1 MDASRYF
8 SQQLSGRFFRIALLS
23 FFLFSA
29 ITALLV
35 FRDNQVTSL
44 AEKDLPPLTKQ
55 NQQQQQVLLTYL
67 ALENLAQRTHADKLK
82 YDYAQAQQKI
92 NNISLLINNNKSQ
105 LDLMYI
111 GHKEFAGVVDK
122 LTENHDRNH
131 QLKQNTIIQLQL
143 INDQIAADI
152 KQKQRQKNL
161 LLQQISSDKFTD
173 NVTATRAKAYA
184 TQITELSQLQ
194 QLQQTIIRALL
205 AFQQL
210 NLQYSILDFDDVST
224 ELRQALTIY
233 LPTGN
238 VVSKNTSLLTKQL
251 ITLEQLL
258 FLQQN
263 TVAKWRSHLR
273 LSRLYVEFIKQQ
285 QQQLQQLVLDFSVDQ
300 SLSLNNK
307 LLLIDWLPA
316 KVTTLLSQQKIF
328 LSNQHLQLVILGF
341 IALLFLFLVNMIF
354 STKKKIKKYGQE
366 SVLLFM
372 TFIESRVN
380 NGDEKLTPDCLNSM
394 ENKKIAEQMQ
404 IALETMINPI
414 YSEKEFQ
421 QQLIEQQIANKNSS
435 QQVEEIKNL
444 KSFIKK
450 LEQASD
456 KESLQLISKHNT
468 DNEKL
473 SNMVVRTMLQ
483 SQSVSI
489 GSGVTSLQV
498 YRQLSRIFDWC
509 RQNEIRSQFSSALQ
523 PMTLSDVALY
533 NEIDAA
539 LLNIISDAHFQ
550 RNNIYYQQDEQ
561 LLTHAKLDI
570 RLFHRLLNGICR
582 LLLVDLFKATL
593 QISTRVIDKNEGQQM
608 VRFDFSVTTP
618 KAIAKVPEEI
628 ERLLLVESSESA
640 KITANDTLTYLNL
653 LFDALNVTEKNVQLQ
668 ENGYQFSFTLPIAFA
683 DIAQEISANKIDLQ
697 QANVLL
703 LSSDNNICGI
713 IDKALASANGLIE
726 NLSKPALI
734 FPRLSTTKLMSN
746 NVDLVILGSDL
757 YIKWFE
763 KIELHI
769 SGLAT
774 NIQPK
779 LFVIQPSLNAPL
791 ERHGLFEQ
799 VANPLQ
805 ISALQESIY
814 DFLTAEKA
822 SNRKLN
828 ASTFIEHQY
837 LVTQVEVLFSVKAPT
852 KHLTLIRI
860 LQWLGLQV
868 KIVSQAKA
876 MSKFWSS
883 GRYLLLF
890 TEFEQSPFIAMAA
903 GKGVRRDI
911 FTFSKNSFS
920 TKNIPSLAEKWRVSV
935 VPALDDID
943 ALVILLQPWL
953 KAKQTK
959 VISNV
964 PLEEQNND
972 SQKLRNID
980 AQKRQTSKKI
990 DQVHSALDLTPAS
1003 KTNQSEPLNLE
1014 KYAKIQGSAE
1024 LAIVMLDDYI
1034 ADIDDVAK
1042 QLSTALDE
1050 QNYPLGISLIH
1061 NLMKTSTILAAQSLL
1076 DACKQL
1082 LLELNQDKTH
1092 EHQQIMVL
1100 FGQLNHQKR
1109 LLSQFAEAI

>member
-1 MDASRYF
+1 MDVSRYF

-29 ITALLV
+29 ITALLA

-44 AEKDLPPLTKQ
+44 AEKDLPLLTKQ

-67 ALENLAQRTHADKLK
+67 ALDNLAQRTHADKLK

-92 NNISLLINNNKSQ
+92 NNISLLINSNKSQ

-122 LTENHDRNH
+122 LTKNHDRNH

-152 KQKQRQKNL
+152 KQKQRQKSL

-184 TQITELSQLQ
+184 TQITELSHLQ

-238 VVSKNTSLLTKQL
+238 MVSKNTSLLTKQL

-258 FLQQN
+258 FSQQN

-285 QQQLQQLVLDFSVDQ
+285 QQQLQQLVLDFSFVQ
-300 SLSLNNK
+300 SLSLNKK

-328 LSNQHLQLVILGF
+328 LSNQHLQLAILGF
-341 IALLFLFLVNMIF
+341 IALLFFFLVNMIF
-354 STKKKIKKYGQE
+354 NTKKKIKKYGQE
-366 SVLLFM
+366 SVLLFK

-380 NGDEKLTPDCLNSM
+380 NGDEKLTPDCLNSI
-394 ENKKIAEQMQ
+394 ENKKIAEKIH

-414 YSEKEFQ
+414 HSEKEFQ
-421 QQLIEQQIANKNSS
+421 QQLVEQQIANKNSS
-435 QQVEEIKNL
+435 QQVEEIKKL
-444 KSFIKK
+444 KNGIKK

-456 KESLQLISKHNT
+456 KESLQLISKHNI

-533 NEIDAA
+533 NEINAA

-608 VRFDFSVTTP
+608 VRFDFSVTTK

-640 KITANDTLTYLNL
+640 KITANDTLAYLNL
-653 LFDALNVTEKNVQLQ
+653 LFDALNVTDKNVQLQ

-683 DIAQEISANKIDLQ
+683 DIAQEISVNKIDLQ

-713 IDKALASANGLIE
+713 IEKALASANGLIE
-726 NLSKPALI
+726 SLAKPALI

-763 KIELHI
+763 KIQQHI
-769 SGLAT
+769 SSLAT

-779 LFVIQPSLNAPL
+779 LFVIQPYFNAPL

-799 VANPLQ
+799 GANPLQ
-805 ISALQESIY
+805 ISALQQSIY
-814 DFLTAEKA
+814 DFLTTEKA

-837 LVTQVEVLFSVKAPT
+837 LVTQVEVLFAVEAPT

-868 KIVSQAKA
+868 KIVSQPKA

-890 TEFEQSPFIAMAA
+890 TEFDQSPFIAMAA

-943 ALVILLQPWL
+943 TLVTLLQPWL
-953 KAKQTK
+953 KAKKIQA
-959 VISNV
+959 ISNA

-972 SQKLRNID
+972 S
-980 AQKRQTSKKI
+980 QKRQTSKKI

-1003 KTNQSEPLNLE
+1003 KTNQSAPFNLE
-1014 KYAKIQGSAE
+1014 QYAKIQGSAE

-1034 ADIDDVAK
+1034 ADVDDVVR

-1061 NLMKTSTILAAQSLL
+1061 NLMKTGTILAAQSLL

>member
-23 FFLFSA
+23 FFLFSV

-35 FRDNQVTSL
+35 FRDDQITSL
-44 AEKDLPPLTKQ
+44 AEKDLPLLTKQ
-55 NQQQQQVLLTYL
+55 NQQPQQILLTYL

-92 NNISLLINNNKSQ
+92 NNISLLINNNKPQ

-111 GHKEFAGVVDK
+111 GHEEFAGVVNK
-122 LTENHDRNH
+122 LTKNHDRNH

-143 INDQIAADI
+143 INDQIATDV
-152 KQKQRQKNL
+152 KQKQQQKNL

-173 NVTATRAKAYA
+173 NITATRAKAYA
-184 TQITELSQLQ
+184 TQITELSHLQ
-194 QLQQTIIRALL
+194 QLQQTIIRVLL

-224 ELRQALTIY
+224 DIRQALTIY
-233 LPTGN
+233 LPTEN
-238 VVSKNTSLLTKQL
+238 VVSKNTSLLIKQL

-258 FLQQN
+258 FSQQN

-285 QQQLQQLVLDFSVDQ
+285 QLQLQRLVLEFSFDQ
-300 SLSLNNK
+300 SLSLNKK
-307 LLLIDWLPA
+307 LLLIDWLPIQ
-316 KVTTLLSQQKIF
+316 VTTLLSQQKIF
-328 LSNQHLQLVILGF
+328 INNQHLQVAILGF
-341 IALLFLFLVNMIF
+341 IVLLFLFLVNMIF
-354 STKKKIKKYGQE
+354 NIKKKIKKYGQE
-366 SVLLFM
+366 SVLLFT
-372 TFIESRVN
+372 TFIESIVN
-380 NGDEKLTPDCLNSM
+380 NENEEIITNRFNSM
-394 ENKKIAEQMQ
+394 ENKKIAEEMQ

-421 QQLIEQQIANKNSS
+421 QTIANKKSN
-435 QQVEEIKNL
+435 QQVEEIKKL
-444 KSFIKK
+444 KNAIKK

-456 KESLQLISKHNT
+456 KESLQLRSKHNI

-489 GSGVTSLQV
+489 GSGVNSLQV

-509 RQNEIRSQFSSALQ
+509 RQNEIRTQFSSALQ
-523 PMTLSDVALY
+523 PMILSDVALY

-539 LLNIISDAHFQ
+539 LLNIISDTHFQ
-550 RNNIYYQQDEQ
+550 RNNIYYLQDEK

-593 QISTRVIDKNEGQQM
+593 QVSTRVIDKNEGQQM
-608 VRFDFSVTTP
+608 VCFDFSVTAK

-628 ERLLLVESSESA
+628 KRLLLVESSESA
-640 KITANDTLTYLNL
+640 KITANDTLAYLNL
-653 LFDALNVTEKNVQLQ
+653 LFDVLNVTNKNVQLQ

-683 DIAQEISANKIDLQ
+683 DIVEEISVNKIDLQ

-734 FPRLSTTKLMSN
+734 FPRLSTSTLMSN
-746 NVDLVILGSDL
+746 NVDLVILSSDL

-763 KIELHI
+763 KIQQHI
-769 SGLAT
+769 SSLAT

-779 LFVIQPSLNAPL
+779 LFVIQPGFNAPL

-799 VANPLQ
+799 GANPLK
-805 ISALQESIY
+805 ISALQQSIY
-814 DFLTAEKA
+814 DFLTTEKA
-822 SNRKLN
+822 SNHKLN

-837 LVTQVEVLFSVKAPT
+837 LVTQVEVLFAVEAPT

-868 KIVSQAKA
+868 KIVSQPKG

-890 TEFEQSPFIAMAA
+890 TEFEQSPFIEMAA

-911 FTFSKNSFS
+911 FTLSKSSFS

-935 VPALDDID
+935 VPKLDDID
-943 ALVILLQPWL
+943 ALVTLLQPWL
-953 KAKQTK
+953 KAKHTQA
-959 VISNV
+959 ISNA

-972 SQKLRNID
+972 SQKRKNID

-1003 KTNQSEPLNLE
+1003 KTNQSEPFNLE
-1014 KYAKIQGSAE
+1014 QYAKTQGSAE

-1034 ADIDDVAK
+1034 ADIDDVVR

-1061 NLMKTSTILAAQSLL
+1061 NLMKIGTILAAQNLL
-1076 DACKQL
+1076 ATCKQL
-1082 LLELNQDKTH
+1082 LLELNQDKIH
-1092 EHQQIMVL
+1092 EHQLIMVL
-1100 FGQLNHQKR
+1100 FEQLNHQKR
-1109 LLSQFAEAI
+1109 LLSLFAEAI